1 MKLISGEP
9 ENFLKKYGPED
20 FLIELRYNY
29 KHWENQLIIEIRV
42 LRDNITKMYFYREY
56 NHNIDSI
63 DILKYIEQDPQIV
76 TCIYNKLG
84 DLFAKE
90 EINLQYREK
99 IFNDFITYYCPTY
112 NPKGI
117 NKLAQKY
124 LSIKLG
130 EISNIKIPELDEYD
144 SKKNAKKILEFYNN
158 NSNFF
163 EKKENKELR
172 QILVN
177 MSIRFM
183 ISSFLFN
190 NKWQNFLF
198 EIMLKLKD
206 QISKEEEF

>member
-1 MKLISGEP
+1 MKLI
-9 ENFLKKYGPED
+9 LYGPED
-20 FLIELRYNY
+20 FLIELRCNY
-29 KHWENQLIIEIRV
+29 KHRENQLIIKIRV
-42 LRDNITKMYFYREY
+42 LRDNITKMYFRED

-63 DILKYIEQDPQIV
+63 DILKYIEQKPQIV

-84 DLFAKE
+84 DLFEKK

-124 LSIKLG
+124 LSIKLE
-130 EISNIKIPELDEYD
+130 EISDIKFPELNEYD
-144 SKKNAKKILEFYNN
+144 SKKNAKKILDFYYNN
-158 NSNFF
+158 SIFF
-163 EKKENKELR
+163 EKKENIELR

-183 ISSFLFN
+183 INSFLFN

-206 QISKEEEF
+206 QISK